1 VSLTLCNFAA
11 LARLQ
16 TVFLERR
23 TFIELAA
30 AERPGV
36 A

>member
-1 VSLTLCNFAA
+1 VSLTLCNFAGLAQA
-11 LARLQ
+11 LTAPFEL
-16 TVFLERR
+16 R

-30 AERPGV
+30 AEPGV

>member
-11 LARLQ
+11 LAPVQRAPVEL
-16 TVFLERR
+16 R

-30 AERPGV
+30 AEPG
-36 A
+36 AA

>member
-1 VSLTLCNFAA
+1 VSLTLCNFGA
-11 LARLQ
+11 LALAQ
-16 TVFLERR
+16 TAPLELR

-30 AERPGV
+30 AEPGV